1 MARTDRASQGR
12 PVQTHEIRQRFLDRF
27 ERSGHTV
34 VPSASLLV
42 DDPNLLFVNAGMV
55 PFKPYFLG
63 QATPPY
69 SRATSVQKCV
79 RTPDIDEV
87 GKTTRH
93 NTFFQM
99 AGNFSFGD
107 YFKQGAV
114 EYAWQL
120 VTGSQQ
126 SGGYGF
132 DPDRIWVTV
141 YTDDDEA
148 EQLWRTIAGIPAER
162 IQRRGMED
170 NFWSMGVPGPCG
182 PSSEIYFDRGPDFG
196 RPGGPVV
203 DEDRFLEIWNL
214 VFMQDERGESTGP
227 GKGDFPILGP
237 LPAKNIDTGMGIERV
252 ALLLQD
258 VPNVYE
264 TDLLRPVITVAEQL
278 CGRRYGADP
287 VDDVRFRVIA
297 DHARTGVMLI
307 GDGVTPGNEARGYVL
322 RRLLRRTVRS
332 ARLLGVTEPVL
343 SDITAVVRDTMG
355 PSYPEIETDYDRI
368 EAVARAEEEAF
379 LATLSAG
386 SRIFDLA
393 VAQTRRA
400 GGSQLS
406 GDQVFQ
412 LHDTYGFPIDLTLEM
427 AAEAGISVD
436 EVGFRTLMAQQRSRA
451 KADAA
456 ARRSGHGDLSEYR
469 TVLDAHGRTDFLGY
483 TDLSAEARVFGLLV
497 DGAGVPAA
505 GAGTAVEVVLDR
517 TPFYAEGGG
526 QQSDSGTL
534 VGDGFA
540 IEVADVQSPVDG
552 LSVHRGTVVSGEV
565 VLDAPVFAQVDITR
579 RRAVARAHSA
589 THLVHSGIRRALGS
603 SAAQAG
609 SLNAPGRLRFDFTS
623 PGGAVPPSVLTDVED
638 EVNEVLLRSLPVT
651 AEVMPI
657 QVARRDGAIAMFG
670 EKYGDAVRVVTIGD
684 YSKEL
689 CGGTHVPN
697 SADIGLIKLLSEAS
711 IGSGIRRVEALVGL
725 DAFRFLAREHVLVS
739 QLSEQLKAR
748 PEELP
753 ERIGAVTERLRAAE
767 RELERLHAAAVLSS
781 ASALAEAAEQVGNTA
796 LVAAE
801 TSEGVSGADLRALAT
816 EVRGRLGERPGVV
829 ALFSADHSTSKVS
842 FVVATTAAARRQGL
856 AAGALV
862 PVFGPAVGGRGGG
875 KPDLAQGGGTEPGG
889 IGAAV
894 SALRGALAG
903 RNGA

>member
-1 MARTDRASQGR
+1 
-12 PVQTHEIRQRFLDRF
+12 VQTHEIRQRFVQHF
-27 ERSGHTV
+27 ERTGHVV
-34 VPSASLLV
+34 VPSASLLL

-69 SRATSVQKCV
+69 RRATSVQKCV

-107 YFKQGAV
+107 YFKDGAI
-114 EYAWQL
+114 EAAWQL
-120 VTGSQQ
+120 VTGSQDA
-126 SGGYGF
+126 GGYGF

-141 YTDDDEA
+141 YQDDDEA
-148 EQLWRTIAGIPAER
+148 ERLWRKIAGLPPER
-162 IQRRGMED
+162 IQRRGMDD
-170 NFWSMGVPGPCG
+170 NYWSMGIPGPCG
-182 PSSEIYFDRGPDFG
+182 PSSEIYYDRGPGYG

-203 DEDRFLEIWNL
+203 DEDRYLEIWNL
-214 VFMQDERGESTGP
+214 VFMQNERGAATGA
-227 GKGDFPILGP
+227 GKSDFPILGP
-237 LPAKNIDTGMGIERV
+237 LPAKNIDTGMGVERV
-252 ALLLQD
+252 AFLLQD
-258 VPNVYE
+258 VHNVYE
-264 TDLLRPVITVAEQL
+264 TDLVRPVITKAEEL
-278 CGRRYGADP
+278 SGRRYGVDP
-287 VDDVRFRVIA
+287 TDDVRFRVIA
-297 DHARTGVMLI
+297 DHARSGVMLI
-307 GDGVTPGNEARGYVL
+307 GDGVAPGNEARGYVL

-332 ARLLGVTEPVL
+332 ARLLGVTEPL
-343 SDITAVVRDTMG
+343 LGEIAAVVRDTMG
-355 PSYPEIETDYDRI
+355 PSYPELVTDYPRI

-393 VAQTRRA
+393 VARTREA
-400 GGSQLS
+400 GGSQLA
-406 GDQVFQ
+406 GDEVFA

-427 AAEAGISVD
+427 AGEAGLSVD
-436 EVGFRTLMAQQRSRA
+436 ESGFRRLMAQQRGRA

-469 TVLDAHGRTDFLGY
+469 TVRDAHGSVDFLGY
-483 TDLSAEARVFGLLV
+483 TELTAEARVIGLLV
-497 DGAGVPAA
+497 GGVGVAAA
-505 GAGTAVEVVLDR
+505 GAGSAVEVVLDR

-526 QQSDSGTL
+526 QQADAGRL
-534 VGDGFA
+534 AGDGF
-540 IEVADVQSPVDG
+540 VVDVLDVQSPVDG

-565 VLDAPVFAQVDITR
+565 QLDAPVLAEVDVVR
-579 RRAVARAHSA
+579 RQAVARAHSA

-638 EVNEVLLRSLPVT
+638 EVNEVLLRSLPIT
-651 AEVMPI
+651 ADVMPV
-657 QVARRDGAIAMFG
+657 QAAREEGAIAMFG

-689 CGGTHVPN
+689 CGGTHVHN

-711 IGSGIRRVEALVGL
+711 IGSGVRRVEALVGL
-725 DAFRFLAREHVLVS
+725 DAFRFLAREHVLVA
-739 QLSEQLKAR
+739 QLAEQFKAR

-753 ERIGAVTERLRAAE
+753 ERIGAVTERLRTAE
-767 RELERLHAAAVLSS
+767 RELERLRATAVLSS
-781 ASALAEAAEQVGNTA
+781 AGILAEGAEQVGGTV
-796 LVAAE
+796 LVAAA
-801 TSEGVSGADLRALAT
+801 TQEGVNGNDLRALAT
-816 EVRGRLGERPGVV
+816 DVRGRLGERPGVV
-829 ALFSADHSTSKVS
+829 ALFSSDPGGGKVS
-842 FVVATTAAARRQGL
+842 FVVATTAAARARGL

-875 KPDLAQGGGTEPGG
+875 KPDLAQGGGTEPSG
-889 IGAAV
+889 IPAAV
-894 SALRGALAG
+894 AALRTELAG